1 MPSLGVAMFQPLLT
15 SLEALVTAQVS
26 FPQGGSVMEQ
36 IALRWLHFVAGFVWL
51 GFLYF
56 FNIVMTPGMKEL
68 DAPVRARAFTALMP
82 RAMTWFRWSAFWAW
96 LAGFRYF
103 MILAKEDAVNAGDP
117 GLMWK
122 WLGIW
127 FGVWLVAY
135 VLLHGFLMM
144 SEGPMKNGWVLAV
157 ASTIVVAGAS
167 WLVLE
172 LIAGPAT
179 GNRTLSISV
188 GGGLGTIMLFL
199 VWGMVWRCQKRLIAW
214 QRAAAEQG
222 AAPPAEAA
230 VVARRAYLAS
240 RMGFWLSFP
249 LLFFMA
255 ASAHFPFLSGR

>member
-1 MPSLGVAMFQPLLT
+1 MLPAWHT
-15 SLEALVTAQVS
+15 ALAVILSVRVS
-26 FPQGGSVMEQ
+26 FPEGGSITEQ
-36 IALRWLHFVAGFVWL
+36 IILRWLHFFTAIAWL
-51 GFLYF
+51 GLLYF
-56 FNIVMTPGMKEL
+56 FNVVWTPSLKEL
-68 DAPVRARAFTALMP
+68 EPPARSRAFATFMP
-82 RAMTWFRWSAFWAW
+82 RAMAWFRWSAFWAW

-103 MILAKEDAVNAGDP
+103 MILAKEDAVNTGDP
-117 GLMWK
+117 ALMWK

-157 ASTIVVAGAS
+157 LSTIVVAAAS
-167 WLVLE
+167 WLVLA

-188 GGGLGTIMLFL
+188 GGGIGTIMLFL

-214 QRAAAEQG
+214 HTAAVRDG
-222 AAPPAEAA
+222 AALPPEAA
-230 VVARRAYLAS
+230 VLARRAYLAS
-240 RMGFWLSFP
+240 RLGFWLSFP

-255 ASAHFPFLSGR
+255 ASAHYPFLSGK